1 MTVAPTVY
9 PGRPFRRDESLYFF
23 GRQEHV
29 DELLGR
35 LEETTFLAVVGLSG
49 SGKSSL
55 VFAGLVPALERGHL
69 TGAGATWKI
78 AEMRPGSDPLGALL
92 RCLDRTIGA
101 VPEREAQLRSG
112 PLGLIDAS
120 CTGRGESENLL
131 LVVDQFEE
139 LFRFQRDHRD
149 KAHEAAEFVRLLLAA
164 TQEYGARLYV
174 VITMRSDY
182 LGDCSRF
189 PGLPEILN
197 GSQYLTPRLTRDQA
211 REAVRGPAAL
221 AGVEIDANLLESLLD
236 QTTERRDQLPILQ
249 HVLMRMWTAPGRG
262 STLTTKEFLA
272 VGGLNALNVHVQQVY
287 EAAPD
292 QELARRVFQCLTDSS
307 EGDRE
312 NRRPRRLSELAAETG
327 ATEPAVA
334 AVVEHFR
341 AEGRSFLTSPD
352 DVLTSDSVIDIQH
365 ESLIR
370 EWASLRQWA
379 QQEADSGKW
388 YQRVEDRARVGLGR
402 VYLMDDELTAALNTR
417 ESGRWNEAWS
427 RRYAGADGLKFAD
440 VVGLLEASR
449 QQNIKAR
456 RWARL
461 RWLGLVTTT
470 VMLGALSLAAVS
482 FWRAARGAR
491 DLALK
496 QAIDLHTQAVD
507 LERAVAELQ
516 SLKSRPEAENSQL
529 SHVDEPIP
537 KLSATPAAGQGYA
550 PCVPFNAGISELRT
564 GEQVIGASMHFAANK
579 LNAKAYRDW
588 SGELA
593 SAEADAKAMAR
604 IAAPLGYRTNVY
616 LGNQARTDC
625 LAAALTAAASTL
637 RSGDSLLITM
647 SGHGA
652 QTSYS
657 SDGEPDKRMETWL
670 MFDQQVT
677 AADLYDMFTR
687 FKAGVRVIV
696 VQDVSYPGV
705 FRRPERSPELAATVI
720 VLAAG
725 REDQTALDGETNG
738 AFTTALLSTWNNGKF
753 NGTYSDLIARV
764 RGRMPITQEPQLY
777 VYPPGTAAAAVPPFR
792 LSQSAKASGPT
803 GTSSPQ

>member
-35 LEETTFLAVVGLSG
+35 LEETTYLAVVGLSG

-69 TGAGATWKI
+69 HGAGATWKI
-78 AEMRPGSDPLGALL
+78 AEMRPGSDPLGGLL
-92 RCLDRTIGA
+92 RSLDRTLGA
-101 VPEREAQLRSG
+101 APERAAQLRSG

-120 CTGRGESENLL
+120 RAGRGESENLL

-197 GSQYLTPRLTRDQA
+197 GCQYLTPRLTRDQA

-221 AGVEIDANLLESLLD
+221 PGVEIEANLLESLLD

-262 STLTTKEFLA
+262 STLTTKEFVA
-272 VGGLNALNVHVQQVY
+272 VGGLNALNVHVQEVY
-287 EAAPD
+287 DAAPD
-292 QELARRVFQCLTDSS
+292 KELARRVFQCLTDSS

-312 NRRPRRLSELAAETG
+312 NRRPRRLAELAAETG
-327 ATEPAVA
+327 ATESAVA

-341 AEGRSFLTSPD
+341 ADGRSFLTSPD

-370 EWASLRQWA
+370 EWANLRQWA

-388 YQRVEDRARVGLGR
+388 YQRVEDRARVGRGR
-402 VYLMDDELTAALNTR
+402 VYLMDDELAAALNAR

-427 RRYAGADGLKFAD
+427 RRYAGDDGLKFAD
-440 VVGLLEASR
+440 VVGLLDASR
-449 QQNIKAR
+449 QQSIKAR

-461 RWLGLVTTT
+461 RWSGLVATT
-470 VMLGALSLAAVS
+470 VVLAVLTLTVVSLLRTAQK
-482 FWRAARGAR
+482 AR
-491 DLALK
+491 DSA
-496 QAIDLHTQAVD
+496 
-507 LERAVAELQ
+507 
-516 SLKSRPEAENSQL
+516 EAEKARAEEALVEARSSKNRADAAERRLGELTGQA
-529 SHVDEPIP
+529 PIP
-537 KLSATPAAGQGYA
+537 KLSVSPDAHEGYPSCA
-550 PCVPFNAGISELRT
+550 PFNAGASEARA
-564 GEQVIGASMHFAANK
+564 GDDVIGVSLHFATNRLNK
-579 LNAKAYRDW
+579 KAYGGW
-588 SGELA
+588 TGELA
-593 SAEADAKAMAR
+593 SPELDAKAMQQV
-604 IAAPLGYRTNVY
+604 AASLGYRTNAY
-616 LGNQARTDC
+616 IGNQARSDC
-625 LAAALTAAASTL
+625 LAAALKSAASIL
-637 RSGDSLLITM
+637 RAGDSLLLTM
-647 SGHGA
+647 SGHGS
-652 QTSYS
+652 QTKSQA
-657 SDGEPDKRMETWL
+657 DTEPDKLLETWVL
-670 MFDQQVT
+670 FDNQVT
-677 AADLYDMFTR
+677 AADLYDTFTR
-687 FKAGVRVIV
+687 FKAGVTLIV
-696 VQDVSYPGV
+696 VEDVANPAV
-705 FRRPERSPELAATVI
+705 FRRPKGSPELAATLV
-720 VLAAG
+720 VLAGA
-725 REDQTALDGETNG
+725 RENQAAMDGPANG
-738 AFTTALLSTWNNGKF
+738 AFTGALLAAWNNGKF
-753 NGTYSDLIARV
+753 SGSYADLVATV
-764 RGRMPITQEPQLY
+764 RERMPKSQVPQLY
-777 VYPPGTAAAAVPPFR
+777 VYASGGEGSALPAFR
-792 LSQSAKASGPT
+792 LSRSGSDSGSA
-803 GTSSPQ
+803 GTISPK